1 MYTIT
6 FHYKCYSLI
15 YFNICGVI
23 LFCGSVTRWVNHCY
37 PSVSLLS
44 HKVFLS
50 AICTSFCVSESCFSS
65 RNPTPGI
72 LINRPNGSDV
82 YKGVPKDYIGEV
94 SASVHFYKRSTDF
107 NIFQTI
113 VWRGFSAESKLCGLM
128 CLLLQ
133 DVTPENFLAVLKGDA
148 SKVKGGSGKVLKR

>member
-15 YFNICGVI
+15 YFNICVVI
-23 LFCGSVTRWVNHCY
+23 LFCGSV
-37 PSVSLLS
+37 SESLLS
-44 HKVFLS
+44 ICFPFISQSVLS